1 MSDILKSQIVLSAS
15 TTDVSGQTVQVSGCY
30 ALTLT
35 ATVVVTAATL
45 SAAIK
50 LTGTNDDATALD
62 PSTVLPT
69 IVGGQLITTAPAE
82 ITYTAN
88 TGVLAFANPPI
99 GTHEVTLAF
108 PNFPKWIRPVYDY
121 TSGGGTVDVR
131 VIVGAWS
138 V

>member
-1 MSDILKSQIVLSAS
+1 MSDILKSQIVLTAS
-15 TTDVSGQTVQVSGCY
+15 NVDVSGQTVQVSGCH

-35 ATVVVTAATL
+35 ATLSVTAATL
-45 SAAIK
+45 AAVIR

-62 PSTVLPT
+62 PSSVLPT
-69 IVGGQLITTAPAE
+69 IVGGQLITVSPAE

-88 TGVLAFANPPI
+88 TGVLAIANAPI
-99 GTHEVTLAF
+99 GTHEVTLSF